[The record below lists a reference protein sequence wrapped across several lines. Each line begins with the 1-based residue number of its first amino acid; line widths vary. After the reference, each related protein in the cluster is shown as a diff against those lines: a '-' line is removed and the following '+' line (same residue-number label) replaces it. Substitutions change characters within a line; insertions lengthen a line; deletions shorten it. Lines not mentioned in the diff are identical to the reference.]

1 MAELVKIKDAESAF
15 RILSNTTEKLDA
27 VHYDASQVFSL
38 TLFEKELKLLK
49 KYISGTPYIGELKK
63 KAIEAMPRFENV
75 SLKLEYL
82 RSNPDYADED
92 NKEQCAE

>member
-15 RILSNTTEKLDA
+15 RILSNTTEKLDT

-49 KYISGTPYIGELKK
+49 KYISGTPYIDELKK

-82 RSNPDYADED
+82 KDNPDYINNDD
-92 NKEQCAE
+92 NTQCKE

>member
-49 KYISGTPYIGELKK
+49 KYVASSPYMDKLSKI
-63 KAIEAMPRFENV
+63 AMKYIPKFENV
-75 SLKLEYL
+75 LLKLEYI
-82 RSNPDYADED
+82 RSNPDYADVD